1 MNFIIIIYK
10 TFIMRK
16 LYSLYTSL
24 VGIALTTG
32 AASAQIPSGYY
43 NNADGL
49 SKNELKTALHQIISK
64 ANMLG
69 YGSGVGKTWSGFLET
84 DQSADG
90 SVFDR
95 YSNIK
100 REFNGTNAVD
110 GMNIEHSFPKSWWKG
125 YENNAYRDLFH
136 LYPSDGYTNNLKGNL
151 PLGIVK
157 EPASFDNEVSK
168 IGPNKFGTTYTG
180 SCFEPADEYKGDF
193 ARSYFYIVT
202 AYEDFEAWWT
212 SPMLDNN
219 RWPVFNKWSV
229 DLLLQWHREDPVNDL
244 EQLRQEK
251 VHQIQGNRNPYIDYP
266 ELVEYVWG
274 KDTLAIYHF
283 PEETAPFLT
292 TPSRWER
299 INMGIEM
306 LNTRVEKQ
314 ISFGG
319 KNLTE
324 NIILSLKQ
332 NNGIFTLSS
341 TNITAAAVNQGTEIT
356 LSFEATLPGY
366 AYDTLIIS
374 SPELTEDR
382 LIPITGLTAVDFMTL
397 YPEAINATSATLNWM
412 SVPNASN
419 YLLDIYQGDLKAGNL
434 IISKYIEGTS
444 NNKAIELYNGT
455 DKTIDLSRYSIKR
468 QSNGNGGFSSEL
480 KLEGSLASGQTWLI
494 CHESAVESLKSGAN
508 MIVAANQGASAI
520 TFNGNDAIALYQDGI
535 MIDLVGEKDNPSDWG
550 KDCSLYRL
558 SQVTHPSISFT
569 WDQWVKKPIDT
580 FEGIGSHTIN
590 FATNPIYIEQQIAV
604 GINASYTCSKLMPE
618 QTYTYRVTA
627 KLSDGTELHSVNSS
641 QCKTKPLEQPEILS
655 ATQITANSFIANWEL
670 VPDATYYLIDL
681 FTLSDSEE
689 QFLEEGFNA
698 VGSKGT
704 PLPEGWRGTA
714 SGNYT
719 TEASSGKKPNSIALK
734 SSGEWLQ
741 SPTFPNGISSL
752 SFMYRFPSK
761 GLGAYFTVEGLKG
774 EKWFNIDTI
783 YCENSNKTTLE
794 YTPSQPFTT
803 IRFTYVNKISGT
815 NLALDDV
822 IIGYGKPEANYIF
835 QGQKAFDNEYLIK
848 DLKENSVYNYQIR
861 AGVGDYISD
870 ISDIMTVKTAQG
882 LSVSEIKKTPF
893 RYYISEEGIKLWNL
907 PTHSQ
912 IRLIDMDGR
921 IIYKYKSF
929 EKSLSIPLS
938 QKGIYILQCI
948 SDSDNYTLRIAY

>member
-1 MNFIIIIYK
+1 MNCIIITYK

-24 VGIALTTG
+24 IGITLTTG
-32 AASAQIPSGYY
+32 MASAQIPAGYY

-69 YGSGVGKTWSGFLET
+69 YGSGEGKTWSGFLET
-84 DQSADG
+84 DQSEDG

-100 REFNGTNAVD
+100 REFNGTNAVE

-168 IGPNKFGTTYTG
+168 IGANKFGTTYTG

-212 SPMLDNN
+212 SPMLENN

-229 DLLLQWHREDPVNDL
+229 DLLLQWHREDPVNNL
-244 EQLRQEK
+244 EQIRQEK

-274 KDTLAIYHF
+274 KDTLDNYHF
-283 PEETAPFLT
+283 PEETAPFLS
-292 TPSRWER
+292 TPSRWEH

-306 LNTRVEKQ
+306 LNTRIEKK

-324 NIILSLKQ
+324 NITLSLKQ

-341 TNITAAAVNQGTEIT
+341 TNITAVAVNQGTEIT
-356 LSFEATLPGY
+356 LIFEAALPGY
-366 AYDTLIIS
+366 AYDTLLIS
-374 SPELTEDR
+374 SPELTEER

-397 YPEAINATSATLNWM
+397 DAEEIGATSATLNWM
-412 SVPNASN
+412 SVPNVSN

-434 IISKYIEGTS
+434 MISKYIEGSS

-468 QSNGNGGFSSEL
+468 QSNGNGSFSSEL

-508 MIVAANQGASAI
+508 MIVAADQGASAI

-550 KDCSLYRL
+550 KDCSLYRVNY
-558 SQVTHPSISFT
+558 VTHPSINFT
-569 WDQWVKKPIDT
+569 WDEWAKKPVDT

-590 FATNPIYIEQQIAV
+590 FAMHPVYIEQQIAV
-604 GINASYTCSKLMPE
+604 GVNPSYTCSKLMPE

-627 KLSDGTELHSVNSS
+627 KLSDGTEVQSVNSS
-641 QCKTKPLEQPEILS
+641 QCKTRPLEQPEILA
-655 ATQITANSFIANWEL
+655 ATQITANSFIANWDL

-681 FTLSDSEE
+681 FTFSDSKE
-689 QFLEEGFNA
+689 QFVEEGFNS

-704 PLPEGWRGTA
+704 PLPDGWSGTA

-719 TEASSGKKPNSIALK
+719 SEASSGKKPNSVALK
-734 SSGEWLQ
+734 NSGEWLQ
-741 SPTFPNGISSL
+741 SPTFPNRISSL
-752 SFMYRFPSK
+752 SLMYRFPSK
-761 GLGAYFTVEGLKG
+761 GLGAYFTIEGLNG

-783 YCENSNKTTLE
+783 YCENANKTTLE
-794 YTPSQPFTT
+794 YTTDQPFTT
-803 IRFTYVNKISGT
+803 IRFTYVNKVPGT

-835 QGQKAFDNEYLIK
+835 QGQKVSDNEYLIK
-848 DLKENSVYNYQIR
+848 DLQESSVYNYQIR
-861 AGVGDYISD
+861 AGVGDYISE
-870 ISDIMTVKTAQG
+870 ISDIMSVKTAQG
-882 LSVSEIKKTPF
+882 LSASEIKNIPF
-893 RYYISEEGIKLWNL
+893 RYYISEEGVELWNL
-907 PTHSQ
+907 PIRSQ
-912 IRLIDMDGR
+912 IRLVDMESR
-921 IIYKYKSF
+921 IIYEYKSF

-948 SDSDNYTLRIAY
+948 SESDNYTLRIAY